1 MSSSLY
7 QLGRW
12 AYRSRRLVV
21 AAWLVV
27 LVVVGGFGLLV
38 TQGLDD
44 EVTIP
49 GTESQ
54 AALTRLASTFP
65 QVSGAT
71 AQVVVVAPDGAD
83 VEDPAVREPVER
95 AVERLGDVGQVST
108 VVSPYGET
116 VTGAINEDASAA
128 LVSVMLDGSSQTITD
143 DTRDELAQ
151 VTDDLA
157 AALPDGSQ
165 ASLGGQLFSAE
176 FPGVTVTE
184 GLGVVFALV
193 VLVITLGSFAAAG
206 MPLLNALVGVGAA
219 LALVFAATAVTPIN
233 STTPLLALMLGL
245 AVGIDY
251 ALFIISRHRDQLR
264 DGLDVE
270 ESVARAVATAGS
282 AVVFAGLTVMIALV
296 GLGVAGI
303 PFLTTMGVAAAVA
316 VGITVLV
323 SLTLMPA
330 LLGFAGERLRPR
342 PSRRAR
348 RADSADS
355 AERAEP
361 AERAGQA
368 AEAEGVE
375 HHNRFFSGWIRT
387 VTRFPAVTIGVVVV
401 ALGLLALP
409 AMDLRL
415 ALPDAGA
422 LPEESSARVT
432 YDLVSDHFGPGA
444 NGPLIVTGS
453 IVTSTDP
460 VGLMNDLAEEIGE
473 LDGVA
478 QIALA
483 TPNPSADTG
492 IIQVVPEG
500 SPESVETSELVHEI
514 RSLHDH
520 FLEEYGVDLSV
531 TGFTAVGID
540 VSEKLGAALLPFAL
554 VVVGLSL
561 LLLTMVF
568 RSLWVPVKATVGYLL
583 SVGAALGVVTL
594 VFEEGVAADLL
605 HVVRQ
610 GPVISFMPIVVMG
623 ILFGL
628 AMDYEVFLVS
638 RIREDYV
645 HSGDARR
652 AVTTGFLGS
661 AKVVTAAAVI
671 MCGVFI
677 AFVPEGDSNIKPIA
691 LALAVGVFV
700 DAFVVRM
707 VFVPAVLMLL
717 GDKAWWMPRWLD
729 RLLPS
734 FDVEGEGLR
743 AELELADWPEPGSTD
758 VIAAQGLTLDGP
770 AGGDP
775 LCQDV
780 SFRMPQ
786 GTVLLVEGD
795 DPAATSALLLML
807 AGRIA
812 PSAGLLKV
820 CGLALP
826 IRSGAVRSRVG
837 YVNLRSEPLDAV
849 RSALDERPRL
859 LVLDGAEAVTDP
871 AARDRLRQ
879 VLAARRPSVALALG
893 TTALRADDL
902 LPPDAE
908 VLVLGATAPATSHA
922 SGTARTLGEAHR

>member
-27 LVVVGGFGLLV
+27 LVVVGGFGVLV
-38 TQGLDD
+38 NKGLDD

-83 VEDPAVREPVER
+83 VEDAAVREPVER
-95 AVERLGDVGQVST
+95 AVERLGQVGQVNT

-151 VTDDLA
+151 VTADLA
-157 AALPDGSQ
+157 EALPDGAQ

-184 GLGVVFALV
+184 GLGVVFALI

-206 MPLLNALVGVGAA
+206 MPLINALVGVGAA
-219 LALVFAATAVTPIN
+219 LALVFAATSVMPIN

-342 PSRRAR
+342 PSRRAS
-348 RADSADS
+348 RADRAD
-355 AERAEP
+355 RAEH
-361 AERAGQA
+361 AVEV
-368 AEAEGVE
+368 EGAE

-401 ALGLLALP
+401 ALGLLTLP
-409 AMDLRL
+409 AMNLRL

-422 LPEESSARVT
+422 LPEEASARVT
-432 YDLVSDHFGPGA
+432 YDLVSEHFGPGA

-460 VGLMNDLAEEIGE
+460 VGLMNDLADEIAE

-483 TPNPSADTG
+483 TPNASADTG

-514 RSLHDH
+514 RALHDH

-568 RSLWVPVKATVGYLL
+568 RSVWVPVKATVGYLL

-594 VFEEGVAADLL
+594 VFEDGVAADLL

-826 IRSGAVRSRVG
+826 IRSGSVRSRVG

-871 AARDRLRQ
+871 AVRDRLRQ

-902 LPPDAE
+902 LPTDAE
-908 VLVLGATAPATSHA
+908 VLVLGATAPPPSPA
-922 SGTARTLGEAHR
+922 SGAARTLGEAHR

>member
-71 AQVVVVAPDGAD
+71 AQVVVVAPDGGD

-128 LVSVMLDGSSQTITD
+128 LVSVMLDGSSQAITD

-184 GLGVVFALV
+184 ALGVVFALV

-219 LALVFAATAVTPIN
+219 LALVFAATAVMPIN

-348 RADSADS
+348 RADSA
-355 AERAEP
+355 ERA
-361 AERAGQA
+361 
-368 AEAEGVE
+368 E

-401 ALGLLALP
+401 ALGLLTLP

-594 VFEEGVAADLL
+594 VFEDGVAADLL

-780 SFRMPQ
+780 TFRMPQ

-837 YVNLRSEPLDAV
+837 YVNLRAEPLDAV
-849 RSALDERPRL
+849 WSALDERPRL
-859 LVLDGAEAVTDP
+859 LVLDGAEAVADP